1 MQKILF
7 ILIIVFFSSF
17 IQMKG
22 QNPLWTDGTAF
33 TTSKKHLELSL
44 FRPGKYGLTKKDELS
59 AHPLGFFVL
68 PHLFYKRRWKK
79 FKLFN
84 EKFLFSSRHGIYYP
98 RNALRIN
105 NWLPLSYTD
114 ATPLGAPVPHTL
126 ALQNEVLVSHYLN
139 EPSHCA
145 RGDKLITVRL
155 GFKYAF
161 KFSSYEQPLIY
172 QSVLFRETIV
182 LSPGFVWYLGADID
196 GHLNNM
202 FNYFADLDFYSHG
215 FINNWSL
222 ESKLGI
228 MGYSGKKITGFAGI
242 KMGYSRI
249 AGQNKFLIMPI
260 AGASYHIDMRMKK
273 KHDMNLFKKGT
284 YKHDKSLERDDKY
297 YEMLEKRESLNDTIP
312 QK

>member
-1 MQKILF
+1 MKSLVYILMICF
-7 ILIIVFFSSF
+7 LFSFQQS
-17 IQMKG
+17 KG

-33 TTSKKHLELSL
+33 TISKKKLELSL
-44 FRPGKYGLTKKDELS
+44 FRPAKYGLTKKDEIS
-59 AHPLGFFVL
+59 VHPLGFFVL
-68 PHLFYKRRWKK
+68 PHVFYKRRWTK
-79 FKLFN
+79 FRLFN

-98 RNALRIN
+98 RIALRIN
-105 NWLPLSYTD
+105 NWLHSDYTQ
-114 ATPLGAPVPHTL
+114 ALPIGSAVPHTL
-126 ALQNEVLVSHYLN
+126 AIQNEVLVSHYLN
-139 EPSHCA
+139 EPSHCT

-172 QSVLFRETIV
+172 QSILFRETVV
-182 LSPGFVWYLGADID
+182 LSPAFVWYFGGNID

-215 FINNWSL
+215 FINNWSI

-228 MGYSGKKITGFAGI
+228 MGYSGKKISGFAGI
-242 KMGYSRI
+242 KTGYSRI
-249 AGQNKFLIMPI
+249 SGQNKFLIMPI
-260 AGASYHIDMRMKK
+260 AGASYHIDMRLKK
-273 KHDMNLFKKGT
+273 KHDTSLFKKGT
-284 YKHDKSLERDDKY
+284 YKHDKSLEHDDKY